1 MRRNMTQ
8 KIRWIALLA
17 CLTITAQVQAQDATP
32 TAAPSLPAVNAA
44 GSTILPGSVASDTWV
59 TTQDYVA
66 LRQGPGRSFPILMT
80 VPAALTIPAYGRT
93 SDTSWVQVEYQ
104 GQRGWVAARYLVWT
118 GDVINLTVDGLNP
131 APFIRRAAT
140 LGVVT
145 RDTPAYIDWANPAAL
160 IITIPAGEALELTGR
175 IGDDEG
181 NYYRN
186 FFRVQVRYHNVL
198 YWVASYD
205 LRLIDG
211 DYHRLLDL
219 AYLFPYGRLYLK
231 LQDNIALAI
240 GSFRQIDDVWTRLS
254 GGVFVACDP
263 IPPTVTPQLTTDD
276 ASREPTFV
284 PAVAA
289 LQSAI
294 NGINQTITAFRDAC
308 SNPSFTLTQDYISTQ
323 TQTLDD
329 AYHNLILSASLLE
342 PLRVRNPLLNNKNVD
357 DTTP

>member
-1 MRRNMTQ
+1 MTQ
-8 KIRWIALLA
+8 KLHWIALLA
-17 CLTITAQVQAQDATP
+17 CLTITAQAQAQDATP
-32 TAAPSLPAVNAA
+32 SVPAVNAA
-44 GSTILPGSVASDTWV
+44 GSTILAGSVASDTWV

-66 LRQGPGRSFPILMT
+66 LRQGPSGSFPILLT

-104 GQRGWVAARYLVWT
+104 GQRGWIAARYLVWT
-118 GDVINLTVDGLNP
+118 GDVINLTVDGINP

-145 RDTPAYIDWANPAAL
+145 RDTPAYVDWANPAAL
-160 IITIPAGEALELTGR
+160 VVTIPAGEVLELTGR

-181 NYYRN
+181 DYYSN
-186 FFRVQVRYHNVL
+186 FFRVQVRYHNTL

-205 LRLIDG
+205 LRLVDG

-219 AYLFPYGRLYLK
+219 AYLFPYGRLFLK
-231 LQDNIALAI
+231 LQDNLARAI

-254 GGVFVACDP
+254 QGVFVACDP
-263 IPPTVTPQLTTDD
+263 IPPTVKAKLTTDD
-276 ASREPTFV
+276 ASREPTFI

-289 LQSAI
+289 LQTAI
-294 NGINQTITAFRDAC
+294 DDINQTITAFRDAC
-308 SNPSFTLTQDYISTQ
+308 SNPSFTLTADYIRTQ

-329 AYHNLILSASLLE
+329 AYRDLLLSASLLE
-342 PLRVRNPLLNNKNVD
+342 PLRLRNPLLNNRNLD
-357 DTTP
+357 GTTP